1 MRSSSSLIGL
11 IAILVA
17 PALLSAQTYPTTA
30 DPRSNL
36 KPGRFDA
43 AVAARN
49 MRLVSFSKKP
59 AQFDTVRGLTFI
71 NSDVAFGN
79 GHYAYQ
85 GNFAGFTVWDVSN
98 PAKPVIASVV
108 ECITSQGDPT
118 IIGNLLFVSAEG
130 AGNRND
136 CGKGGV
142 QDPKDHM
149 AGVRIFDVS
158 NPKAPKLVKNVQ
170 TCKGS
175 HTHTVVPSPTNPKVV
190 YLYVSGQQ
198 AARPETELAGCKNGT
213 DPADSTNSLFQLDII
228 KVPLDHPEQAAV
240 IPGARIFT
248 GLDPADECKTL
259 CAPANT
265 RRPPRVATGDSAN
278 PLAVPVRTGPRNCH
292 DVTAYPAMHLL
303 AAACSSHSIMVDISN
318 PEKPVRRS
326 ALTDTNNF
334 QGRHTAGF
342 SNDGKKIIMTDEWGG
357 GTGPMCQAGSI
368 MELGGN
374 TIISL
379 SPDARKQTQRA
390 YFKLPSAQSAE
401 ENCVSHNGGLVPVP
415 GRDLYVQGWYQG
427 GIDIMDF
434 TDANHPSE
442 IAYFDRGS
450 IDPPPPADTARGV
463 ELPIAGGR
471 GAAPAR
477 GRGTIGGSWGAYYW
491 NGMIYSSE
499 LDRGFDIYELTPSA
513 QLSANE
519 IAAAKLVTMKEYNP
533 QSQPKLV
540 WPAAFPVV
548 RSYLDQLVRNGGLAA
563 DRTTAVS
570 AALNAAEQKS
580 GAARGAALTALAK
593 QVDGYVSGAKD
604 AARVRMMSGA
614 IKQLAAASK

>member
-1 MRSSSSLIGL
+1 MRSSSNLIGL
-11 IAILVA
+11 IATLIA
-17 PALLSAQTYPTTA
+17 PALLSAQTYPSAA

-36 KPGRFDA
+36 KPGRLDA
-43 AVAARN
+43 GVAASN
-49 MRLVSFSKKP
+49 MRLVSFSPKP
-59 AQFDTVRGLTFI
+59 AQFDSARGLTFI

-79 GHYAYQ
+79 SHYAYQ

-108 ECITSQGDPT
+108 ECITSQGDPS

-149 AGVRIFDVS
+149 TGIRIYDVS
-158 NPKAPKLVKNVQ
+158 NPSAPKLIKNVQ

-175 HTHTVVPSPTNPKVV
+175 HTHTVIPSPTDKKIV
-190 YLYVSGQQ
+190 YIYVSGQQ
-198 AARPETELAGCKNGT
+198 PARPETELAGCKNGT
-213 DPADSTNSLFQLDII
+213 DPADPTNSLYQLDII

-248 GLDPADECKTL
+248 GLEGAPACITF
-259 CAPANT
+259 CAPPDT
-265 RRPPRVATGDSAN
+265 RRPAGGGRGRRGGAPGDSAN
-278 PLAVPVRTGPRNCH
+278 PAAVMLNTGPRNCH

-303 AAACSSHSIMVDISN
+303 AAACSSHAIMVDISN
-318 PEKPVRRS
+318 PEKPVRLS
-326 ALTDTNNF
+326 AITDTNNF
-334 QGRHTAGF
+334 QSRHTAGF
-342 SNDGKKIIMTDEWGG
+342 SNDGKKTLWTDEWGG

-374 TIISL
+374 TIVTASADYKKL
-379 SPDARKQTQRA
+379 TQRA
-390 YFKLPSAQSAE
+390 YFKLPTAQSAQ
-401 ENCVSHNGGLVPVP
+401 ENCVSHNGGLIPVP

-427 GIDIMDF
+427 GIDVMDF
-434 TDANHPSE
+434 TDADHPFE
-442 IAYFDRGS
+442 IAYFDRGP
-450 IDPPPPADTARGV
+450 IDEPNDTTNANNRS
-463 ELPIAGGR
+463 R
-471 GAAPAR
+471 Y
-477 GRGTIGGSWGAYYW
+477 TIGGSWGAYYW
-491 NGMIYSSE
+491 NGYVYSSE
-499 LDRGFDIYELTPSA
+499 LDRGFDIFELTPSP

-519 IAAAKLVTMKEYNP
+519 LAAAKLVTLKEYNP

-548 RSYLDQLVRNGGLAA
+548 RSYLDQLVRNEGLAA

-570 AALNAAEQKS
+570 AALDAAEKKS
-580 GAARGAALTALAK
+580 GAARAAALTALAK
-593 QVDGYVSGAKD
+593 QVDGYASGAKD
-604 AARVRMMSGA
+604 ASRVRMMSA
-614 IKQLAAASK
+614 EIKRLAAASK

>member
-1 MRSSSSLIGL
+1 MRSSCKLIVL
-11 IAILVA
+11 IAALVA
-17 PALLSAQTYPTTA
+17 PALLSAQSYPSAA
-30 DPRSNL
+30 DPRSTLN
-36 KPGRFDA
+36 PGRFDA
-43 AVAARN
+43 GTAASN
-49 MRLVSFSKKP
+49 MRLVSFSPKP

-71 NSDVAFGN
+71 NSDLAFGN
-79 GHYAYQ
+79 SHYAYQ

-98 PAKPVIASVV
+98 PAKPVVASVV
-108 ECITSQGDPT
+108 DCITSQGDPS
-118 IIGNLLFVSAEG
+118 IVGNLLFVSAEG

-142 QDPKDHM
+142 QDPTDHM
-149 AGVRIFDVS
+149 AGVRIYDVS
-158 NPKAPKLVKNVQ
+158 NPHAPKLIKNVQ

-175 HTHTVVPSPTNPKVV
+175 HTHTVIPSPTDPNIV
-190 YLYVSGQQ
+190 YIYVSGQQ
-198 AARPETELAGCKNGT
+198 AARPATELAGCNNGT
-213 DPADSTNSLFQLDII
+213 DPADPANSLYQLDII
-228 KVPLDHPEQAAV
+228 KVPLAHPDQAAV

-248 GLDPADECKTL
+248 GLDGSPECKTF
-259 CAPANT
+259 CAPADT
-265 RRPPRVATGDSAN
+265 RRPAGGRGRDGAARDSAN
-278 PLAVPVRTGPRNCH
+278 PITARLNTGPRNCH

-303 AAACSSHSIMVDISN
+303 AAACSSHAIMVDISN
-318 PEKPVRRS
+318 PEKPVRLS

-342 SNDGKKIIMTDEWGG
+342 SNDGKKTLWTDEWGG

-374 TIISL
+374 TILVASA
-379 SPDARKQTQRA
+379 DNKQLTQHA
-390 YFKLPSAQSAE
+390 YFKLPTAQSAQ
-401 ENCVSHNGGLVPVP
+401 ENCVSHNGGLIPVP

-427 GIDIMDF
+427 GIDVMDF
-434 TDANHPSE
+434 TDADHPSE

-450 IDPPPPADTARGV
+450 IDAPSDTSKASERS
-463 ELPIAGGR
+463 R
-471 GAAPAR
+471 Y
-477 GRGTIGGSWGAYYW
+477 TIGGSWGAYYW

-499 LDRGFDIYELTPSA
+499 LDRGFDVYELTPSP

-519 IAAAKLVTMKEYNP
+519 IAAAKLVTLKEYNP

-548 RSYLDQLVRNGGLAA
+548 RSYLDQLVRNDGLAA
-563 DRTTAVS
+563 NRTTAVS
-570 AALNAAEQKS
+570 AALDAAEKKS
-580 GAARGAALTALAK
+580 GAGRGAALTALAK
-593 QVDGYVSGAKD
+593 KVDGYASGAKD

>member
-1 MRSSSSLIGL
+1 MRSACKLIVL
-11 IAILVA
+11 IATLVA
-17 PALLSAQTYPTTA
+17 PALLPAQSYPSAA

-36 KPGRFDA
+36 KPGRLDA
-43 AVAARN
+43 GTAASN
-49 MRLVSFSKKP
+49 MRLVSFSPKP
-59 AQFDTVRGLTFI
+59 AQFDSARGLTFI
-71 NSDVAFGN
+71 NSDLAFGN
-79 GHYAYQ
+79 SHYAYQ

-98 PAKPVIASVV
+98 PAQPVVASVV
-108 ECITSQGDPT
+108 DCITSQGDPS
-118 IIGNLLFVSAEG
+118 IVGNLLFLSAEG

-149 AGVRIFDVS
+149 AGVRIYDVS
-158 NPKAPKLVKNVQ
+158 NPSAPKLIKNVQ

-175 HTHTVVPSPTNPKVV
+175 HTHTVVPSPTDAKIV
-190 YLYVSGQQ
+190 YIYVSGQQ
-198 AARPETELAGCKNGT
+198 AARPATELAGCNNGT
-213 DPADSTNSLFQLDII
+213 DPADPANSLYQLDII

-248 GLDPADECKTL
+248 GLDGSPECRTF
-259 CAPANT
+259 CAPADT
-265 RRPPRVATGDSAN
+265 RRPAGGRGGAARDSAN
-278 PLAVPVRTGPRNCH
+278 PITARLNTGPRNCH

-303 AAACSSHSIMVDISN
+303 AAACSSHAIMVDISN
-318 PEKPVRRS
+318 PEKPVRLS

-342 SNDGKKIIMTDEWGG
+342 SNDGKKTLWTDEWGG

-374 TIISL
+374 TIITASA
-379 SPDARKQTQRA
+379 DNKQLTQHA
-390 YFKLPSAQSAE
+390 YFKLPTAQSAQ
-401 ENCVSHNGGLVPVP
+401 ENCVSHNGGLIPVP

-427 GIDIMDF
+427 GVDVMDF
-434 TDANHPSE
+434 TDADHPTE

-450 IDPPPPADTARGV
+450 IDAPADTSNASARS
-463 ELPIAGGR
+463 R
-471 GAAPAR
+471 Y
-477 GRGTIGGSWGAYYW
+477 TIGGSWGAYYW

-499 LDRGFDIYELTPSA
+499 LDRGFDVYELTPSP

-519 IAAAKLVTMKEYNP
+519 IAAAKLVTLKEFNP
-533 QSQPKLV
+533 QSQPKYV

-548 RSYLDQLVRNGGLAA
+548 RSYLDQLVRNDGLAA

-570 AALNAAEQKS
+570 AALDAAEKKS

-593 QVDGYVSGAKD
+593 KVDGYASRAKD

>member
-1 MRSSSSLIGL
+1 MRSSGKLIGL
-11 IAILVA
+11 VATLVV
-17 PALLSAQTYPTTA
+17 PALLSAQSYPSAT

-36 KPGRFDA
+36 KPGRLDA
-43 AVAARN
+43 GVAASN
-49 MRLVSFSKKP
+49 LRLVSFSPKP
-59 AQFDTVRGLTFI
+59 AQFDSARGLTFI

-98 PAKPVIASVV
+98 PAKPAIASVV
-108 ECITSQGDPT
+108 ECITSQGDPS

-149 AGVRIFDVS
+149 TGIRIYDVS
-158 NPKAPKLVKNVQ
+158 NPSAPKLIKNVQ

-175 HTHTVVPSPTNPKVV
+175 HTHTVIPSPTDRKIV
-190 YLYVSGQQ
+190 YIYVSGQQ
-198 AARPETELAGCKNGT
+198 AARPATELAGCKNGT
-213 DPADSTNSLFQLDII
+213 DPADPTNSLYQLDII

-248 GLDPADECKTL
+248 GLEGAPACITF
-259 CAPANT
+259 CAPADT
-265 RRPPRVATGDSAN
+265 RRPAGGRGRRGGAPGDSAN
-278 PLAVPVRTGPRNCH
+278 PAAVMLNTGPRNCH

-303 AAACSSHSIMVDISN
+303 AAACSSHAIMVDISN
-318 PEKPVRRS
+318 PEKPVRLS
-326 ALTDTNNF
+326 AITDTNNF

-342 SNDGKKIIMTDEWGG
+342 SNDGKKTLWTDEWGG

-374 TIISL
+374 TIVTASADYKKL
-379 SPDARKQTQRA
+379 TQHA
-390 YFKLPSAQSAE
+390 YFKLPTAQSAQ

-415 GRDLYVQGWYQG
+415 GRDLYAQGWYQG
-427 GIDIMDF
+427 GIDVMDF
-434 TDANHPSE
+434 TDADHPTE
-442 IAYFDRGS
+442 IAYYDRGP
-450 IDPPPPADTARGV
+450 IDAPGDTSNASNRARY
-463 ELPIAGGR
+463 
-471 GAAPAR
+471 
-477 GRGTIGGSWGAYYW
+477 TIGGSWGAYYW
-491 NGMIYSSE
+491 NGYIYSSE
-499 LDRGFDIYELTPSA
+499 LDRGFDVYELTPSD

-519 IAAAKLVTMKEYNP
+519 IAAAKLVTLTEYNP

-563 DRTTAVS
+563 DRTSAVS
-570 AALNAAEQKS
+570 AALDAAEKKS
-580 GAARGAALTALAK
+580 GTARRAALTALAK
-593 QVDGYVSGAKD
+593 QVDGYASGAKD
-604 AARVRMMSGA
+604 AARVRTMSSE
-614 IKQLAAASK
+614 IKRLAAASM